1 MDRGLSET
9 ADLWP
14 TVERGFGFVHQ
25 AAGILGNKEGLGG
38 AAVRERYQDLPGE
51 IGSQVGDAS
60 PLQPALEHFLKVTD
74 SYQPGLFHCYDMV
87 DWPRTNNA
95 LEQLFGSTRY
105 HERRCTGRKVASPSL
120 VLRGSVR
127 IVAGLGTRN
136 RCVTAEDLA
145 PASID
150 DWQTLRSGLER
161 RRQMRVLRIRFRRQ
175 PTAYLQHLEDILLQQ
190 ILPP

>member
-1 MDRGLSET
+1 MSET
-9 ADLWP
+9 AELWP
-14 TVERGFGFVHQ
+14 TVERGFGIVHH
-25 AAGILGNKEGLGG
+25 AADILANQERLDG
-38 AAVRERYQDLPGE
+38 AAVRERYQDLLGE
-51 IGSQVGDAS
+51 IASQIGDAG

-74 SYQPGLFHCYDMV
+74 SYQPGLYHCYDMA
-87 DWPRTNNA
+87 DLPRTNNA

-127 IVAGLGTRN
+127 IVAGLGTRS

-145 PASID
+145 PASVD
-150 DWQTLRSGLER
+150 DWQTLRRGLEH
-161 RRQMRVLRIRFRRQ
+161 RRQMRALRIRFRRQ
-175 PTAYLQHLEDILLQQ
+175 PTAYLQRLEDILLQQ